1 MGSYLYAMRCV
12 KIWLNSKGSR
22 IRRTILIALSSF
34 NQIFQ
39 AGRITL
45 AMISTLKSKVLLES
59 WVEHLFKML
68 KERSREERTVATRD
82 KKNI

>member
-1 MGSYLYAMRCV
+1 
-12 KIWLNSKGSR
+12 
-22 IRRTILIALSSF
+22 
-34 NQIFQ
+34 
-39 AGRITL
+39 
-45 AMISTLKSKVLLES
+45 MISTLKSKVLLES